1 MHWRRDSR
9 LVIQLY
15 PVLFHFPVQ
24 GCPVYAKLA
33 GCEGT
38 IITVLGQGFA
48 YQVGLHLG
56 GGVAEESTG
65 FVRGSFG
72 VLGASEGE
80 PATPAGTPPKFCSG
94 QT

>member
-48 YQVGLHLG
+48 YQVGLN
-56 GGVAEESTG
+56 
-65 FVRGSFG
+65 
-72 VLGASEGE
+72 
-80 PATPAGTPPKFCSG
+80 
-94 QT
+94 